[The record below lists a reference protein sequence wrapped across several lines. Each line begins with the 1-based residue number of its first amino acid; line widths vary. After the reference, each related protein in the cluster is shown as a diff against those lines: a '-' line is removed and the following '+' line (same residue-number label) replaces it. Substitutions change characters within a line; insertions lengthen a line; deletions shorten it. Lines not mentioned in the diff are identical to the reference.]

1 MKELTNDKMQS
12 ISGGVGLAEY
22 CGTLGFIM
30 NNNGASAAGLS
41 AWDTHCGG
49 TYGDFHYY

>member
-30 NNNGASAAGLS
+30 NNNGVSDAGLME
-41 AWDTHCGG
+41 WDDHCGSTSAG
-49 TYGDFHYY
+49 RD